1 MEEMGQSLS
10 GPGSE
15 SDKESLRIREVIR
28 RHFDING
35 ELYLVEGVNLPMY
48 PESL

>member
-1 MEEMGQSLS
+1 VEEMGQSLL

-15 SDKESLRIREVIR
+15 SEKENLRIREVIR

-35 ELYLVEGVNLPMY
+35 K
-48 PESL
+48 